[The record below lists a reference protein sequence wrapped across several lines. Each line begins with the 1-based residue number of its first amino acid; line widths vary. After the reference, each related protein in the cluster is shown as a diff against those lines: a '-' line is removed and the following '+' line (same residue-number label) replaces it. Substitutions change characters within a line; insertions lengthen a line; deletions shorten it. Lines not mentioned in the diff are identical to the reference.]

1 MMDSEN
7 QYYERRFKCLTS
19 LSIHNVDS
27 LNEEWTVGLGVFH
40 KHYQQLQS
48 SLHNQPRLKRQRE
61 RKRGNKQAALT
72 VLIQKMA
79 VSNLNLLMQPSTAH
93 NNV

>member
-1 MMDSEN
+1 MMDSGN

-27 LNEEWTVGLGVFH
+27 LNEEWTVGLSVFH

-48 SLHNQPRLKRQRE
+48 SLHNQPRLKRQR
-61 RKRGNKQAALT
+61 GYKQAALT

-79 VSNLNLLMQPSTAH
+79 VSNINLFNATKYCAQ
-93 NNV
+93 